1 MDGGAWWATVHGSQR
16 VGHNRA
22 TSLSLSPKL
31 GPGINYRFQEKREK
45 KSSFCVI
52 HLLLHQSTAV
62 SGHAK
67 VRPGV
72 GYGGKGKEVLT

>member
-1 MDGGAWWATVHGSQR
+1 MFLNFSP
-16 VGHNRA
+16 
-22 TSLSLSPKL
+22 SPKL
-31 GPGINYRFQEKREK
+31 GPRINYCFQEKREK
-45 KSSFCVI
+45 KLSFCII

-72 GYGGKGKEVLT
+72 GKGGKGKEVLT